1 MDGSLVLRKIGL
13 LLGCWEKQAAATPW
27 LTFWEGNLALWSFS
41 INSHRVRIS
50 PPPDV
55 CWRSDPS
62 LGDAGGATGH
72 KVSALSAFPSLSNKA
87 SLWAQ
92 CCVLGCLL
100 WARAFPKQLGWSGV
114 LEVLGELLE
123 RCCGLSS
130 PVTASVCRGG
140 NLWRLEFFIFIF
152 IYFFLLP
159 YWDPFKGVEENN
171 ASFLIPSYT
180 LKYRVKKLIKKW
192 TDGTK
197 VSDTVN
203 WYRFIYF
210 GRARVH
216 S

>member
-152 IYFFLLP
+152 IYFLGGKTCMCNRKTHICRGMYSHVVAECLSDRPGSQNLYLYSAAFDFFGE
-159 YWDPFKGVEENN
+159 YKY
-171 ASFLIPSYT
+171 SLIS
-180 LKYRVKKLIKKW
+180 
-192 TDGTK
+192 
-197 VSDTVN
+197 
-203 WYRFIYF
+203 
-210 GRARVH
+210 
-216 S
+216 

>member
-140 NLWRLEFFIFIF
+140 NLWRLEFFIFI
-152 IYFFLLP
+152 YFLGGKTCMCNCKTHICRGLYSHVVAECLSDRPGSQNLYLYSAAFEFFWE
-159 YWDPFKGVEENN
+159 YKY
-171 ASFLIPSYT
+171 SLIS
-180 LKYRVKKLIKKW
+180 
-192 TDGTK
+192 
-197 VSDTVN
+197 
-203 WYRFIYF
+203 
-210 GRARVH
+210 
-216 S
+216 